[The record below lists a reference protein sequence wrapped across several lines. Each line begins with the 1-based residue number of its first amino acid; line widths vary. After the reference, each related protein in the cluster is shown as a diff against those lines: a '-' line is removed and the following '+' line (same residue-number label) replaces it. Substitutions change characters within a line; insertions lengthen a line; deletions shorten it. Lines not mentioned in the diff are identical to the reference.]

1 MRTFIA
7 LSAKDSRELILS
19 CLIGSGMALTVMGAT
34 VLMLQAFG
42 QNPVPATGTLML
54 LSGVAGATAGLVL
67 FLRRR
72 LWEPLHRLIRSL
84 PRRATQKATL
94 VINGGI
100 APVRLLTHRVNRL
113 LDQFQITLDRN
124 QREFNGIA
132 HDLRGPLTRL
142 LLRLEMLKEQDRPD
156 AELIAGLD
164 ADLKAL
170 IALDQDLGELAEP
183 QGRNLHR
190 EWLNLEPC
198 CQEVSTSYNSDLVIV
213 AVDPQLRVLAD
224 RRMLQRTLHNLIEN
238 ALEYGGAPV
247 KISASVI
254 DEALVISVEDSGV
267 NGRHPARAGFDLPPP
282 HQGLGLAIARGF
294 CLSHEGTM
302 ELGESTL
309 GGWHVS
315 LHLRAVPM
323 EKESTSVTQ

>member
-7 LSAKDSRELILS
+7 LSAKDCRELILS
-19 CLIGSGMALTVMGAT
+19 CLIGTGMALTMMGAT
-34 VLMLQAFG
+34 VLMLQAVG
-42 QNPVPATGTLML
+42 QNPVPATETLML
-54 LSGVAGATAGLVL
+54 LSGVAGAAVGLVL
-67 FLRRR
+67 FLRRS
-72 LWEPLHRLIRSL
+72 LWEPLHQLIRSL
-84 PRRATQKATL
+84 PRRATQKVTL

-113 LDQFQITLDRN
+113 LDQFQTMLDRN

-142 LLRLEMLKEQDRPD
+142 LLRLELLKEQDRPD
-156 AELIAGLD
+156 SELIAGLD

-170 IALDQDLGELAEP
+170 VALDQDLGELAEP
-183 QGRNLHR
+183 QGRSLHR

-198 CQEVSTSYNSDLVIV
+198 CQQVSASYNSDLVIV

-224 RRMLQRTLHNLIEN
+224 QRMLQRALHNLIEN

-247 KISASVI
+247 KVSAAVI
-254 DEALVISVEDSGV
+254 NEALVISVEDSGI
-267 NGRHPARAGFDLPPP
+267 NGSHPSRAEFDLPPP
-282 HQGLGLAIARGF
+282 HQGMGLAIARGF

-302 ELGESTL
+302 EVGESKL
-309 GGWHVS
+309 GGWQVS
-315 LHLRAVPM
+315 LHLRAFPM
-323 EKESTSVTQ
+323 EGRVA